1 MTALRHKKL
10 IIAAIASCLAI
21 AAAAIWAYPYAYG
34 KVGCDTTLY
43 IYPDASRQAV
53 ADSLAAKCDKAFA
66 RRVAN
71 MLQWMDVNLS
81 NRAGAYAISSDDTPL
96 SAARKIRNKQQSP
109 VRFTFNNIR
118 LKQQFADRV
127 AKKLLMTENDI
138 LTLLNDSSA
147 CSKFGKTPLTIVNI
161 LLPDSYECWWNASPS
176 QLMNTMHHYYEQF
189 WNGERDAKARALGL
203 SRDQIQII
211 ASIVEEET
219 SKRDEMGLVA
229 RLYINRLE
237 RGMLLQ
243 ADPTVKFAMGDFSIR
258 RITSAMLK
266 TESPYNTYLHPGLPP
281 GPIRFASK
289 AGIDAVLNAPEHDY
303 LYMCAKEDFSGY
315 HNFASTYAQHM
326 RNARKY
332 QAELNRRG
340 IR

>member
-10 IIAAIASCLAI
+10 LFAAILILIAIIAACL
-21 AAAAIWAYPYAYG
+21 WAYPYFYSKAG
-34 KVGCDTTLY
+34 TGTTIY
-43 IYPDASRQAV
+43 IYPAATKSALTDSIAV
-53 ADSLAAKCDKAFA
+53 KCGLPFA
-66 RRVAN
+66 ERVTN
-71 MLQWMDVNLS
+71 ILQWADVDLE
-81 NRAGAYAISSDDTPL
+81 NRTGAYAITADDSPL
-96 SAARKIRNKQQSP
+96 SAARKIRNKQQTP
-109 VRFTFNNIR
+109 VKVTFNNIR

-138 LTLLNDSSA
+138 MAILNDSA
-147 CSKFGKTPLTIVNI
+147 ECAKFGKTPLTIVNM
-161 LLPDSYECWWNASPS
+161 LLPDSYECWWDSSPK

-189 WNGERDAKARALGL
+189 WNGKRDAKAKTLGL

-219 SKRDEMGLVA
+219 SKRDEMGLIA

-243 ADPTVKFAMGDFSIR
+243 ADPTVKFAIGDFSIR
-258 RITSAMLK
+258 RITNAMLE
-266 TESPYNTYLHPGLPP
+266 TESPYNTYLYAGLPP

-289 AGIDAVLNAPEHDY
+289 AGIDAVLDAPKHNY

>member
-10 IIAAIASCLAI
+10 LAVILLPGIAIIAACL
-21 AAAAIWAYPYAYG
+21 WVYPYFYSKAGSDYMI
-34 KVGCDTTLY
+34 Y
-43 IYPDASRQAV
+43 IYPNATKPALT
-53 ADSLAAKCDKAFA
+53 DSIAAKCNKAFA
-66 RRVAN
+66 KRVTN
-71 MLQWMDVNLS
+71 MLQWLDVDLG
-81 NRAGAYAISSDDTPL
+81 NRTGAYSITADDTPL
-96 SAARKIRNKQQSP
+96 STARKIRNKQQSP
-109 VRFTFNNIR
+109 VKFTFNNIR

-127 AKKLLMTENDI
+127 AKKLLMTESDI
-138 LTLLNDSSA
+138 MTILNDSSTCA
-147 CSKFGKTPLTIVNI
+147 KFGKTPLTIVNI
-161 LLPDSYECWWNASPS
+161 LLPDSYECWWNTSPG

-189 WNGERDAKARALGL
+189 WNGERDVKAKSLGL
-203 SRDQIQII
+203 SRDQIQIL

-243 ADPTVKFAMGDFSIR
+243 ADPTVKFAIGDFSIR
-258 RITSAMLK
+258 RITNAMLK
-266 TESPYNTYLHPGLPP
+266 TESPYNTYLYPGLPP

-289 AGIDAVLNAPEHDY
+289 VGIDAVLNAPKHNY

>member
-10 IIAAIASCLAI
+10 IFAAISILIAI
-21 AAAAIWAYPYAYG
+21 IAVGLWACPYFYSMAG
-34 KVGCDTTLY
+34 TNTTIY
-43 IYPDASRQAV
+43 IYPAATQSALT
-53 ADSLAAKCDKAFA
+53 DSIAAKCGLPFA
-66 RRVAN
+66 ERVTN
-71 MLQWMDVNLS
+71 ILQWTDVDLG
-81 NRAGAYAISSDDTPL
+81 NRTGAYSVTSGDSPL
-96 SAARKIRNKQQSP
+96 STARKIRNKQQTP
-109 VRFTFNNIR
+109 VRITFNNIR
-118 LKQQFADRV
+118 LKQQFAERI
-127 AKKLLMTENDI
+127 ARRLLMTENDI
-138 LTLLNDSSA
+138 MAILNDSA
-147 CSKFGKTPLTIVNI
+147 ECAKFGKTPLTIVNM
-161 LLPDSYECWWNASPS
+161 LLPDSYECWWNTSTE
-176 QLMNTMHHYYEQF
+176 QLLKTMHHYYERF
-189 WNGERDAKARALGL
+189 WNGERDAKAKSMGL
-203 SRDQIQII
+203 SRDQVQII

-219 SKRDEMGLVA
+219 SKRDEMGPIA

-243 ADPTVKFAMGDFSIR
+243 ADPTVKFAIGDFSIR
-258 RITSAMLK
+258 RITGTMLE
-266 TESPYNTYLHPGLPP
+266 TESPYNTYRHAGLPP

>member
-10 IIAAIASCLAI
+10 LAVILLPGIAIIAACL
-21 AAAAIWAYPYAYG
+21 WAYPYFYSKAGSDYMI
-34 KVGCDTTLY
+34 Y
-43 IYPDASRQAV
+43 IYPNATKPAL
-53 ADSLAAKCDKAFA
+53 ADSIAAKCNKAFA
-66 RRVAN
+66 KRVTN
-71 MLQWMDVNLS
+71 MLQWLDVDLG
-81 NRAGAYAISSDDTPL
+81 NRTGAYSITADDTPL
-96 SAARKIRNKQQSP
+96 STARKIRNKQQSP
-109 VRFTFNNIR
+109 VKFTFNNIR

-127 AKKLLMTENDI
+127 AKKLLMSESDI
-138 LTLLNDSSA
+138 MTILNDSSTCA
-147 CSKFGKTPLTIVNI
+147 KFGKTPLTIVNI
-161 LLPDSYECWWNASPS
+161 LLPDSYECWWNTSPG

-189 WNGERDAKARALGL
+189 WNGERDVKAKSLGL
-203 SRDQIQII
+203 SRDQIQIL

-243 ADPTVKFAMGDFSIR
+243 ADPTVKFAIGDFSIR
-258 RITSAMLK
+258 RITNAMLK
-266 TESPYNTYLHPGLPP
+266 TESPYNTYLYPGLPP

-289 AGIDAVLNAPEHDY
+289 AGIDAVLNAPKHNY